1 MLGAVGEIVDV
12 YLPNDRE
19 TGRPRGFA
27 FVQFGTEEAAAD
39 AIKKFD
45 GYDLG
50 GRALRV
56 NLAEERRPRAFG
68 GGGGAGGFGGG
79 GGFGGYRPPP
89 APGEGG
95 EFTSFGGDDAD
106 RRPSW
111 GGGGAGGG
119 RPGGPPPG
127 RPKGSRRGLRGKK
140 RSL

>member
-1 MLGAVGEIVDV
+1 MLGAAGEIVDV

-27 FVQFGTEEAAAD
+27 FVQFGTEEAAAE

-45 GYDLG
+45 GYEMG
-50 GRALRV
+50 GRPLRV
-56 NLAEERRPRAFG
+56 NLAEERRPRGFG
-68 GGGGAGGFGGG
+68 GGGGGFGG

-89 APGEGG
+89 PPGEGG
-95 EFTSFGGDDAD
+95 EFSAFGGGEEAD
-106 RRPSW
+106 RGRPSW
-111 GGGGAGGG
+111 GGGG